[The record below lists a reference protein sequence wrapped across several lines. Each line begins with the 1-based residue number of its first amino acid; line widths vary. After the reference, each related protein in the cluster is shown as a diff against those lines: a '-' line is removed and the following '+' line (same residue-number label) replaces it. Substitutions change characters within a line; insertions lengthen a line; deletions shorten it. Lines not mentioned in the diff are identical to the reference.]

1 MAKVIGSV
9 VSTQKDASLIGKK
22 LMIVQPVNSQ
32 GDPVRCEEIAAD
44 SVVNAGIGEYVLI
57 VRGAG
62 ARGADKNTETKDT
75 NIQDVNDCSI
85 VGIID
90 RFDK

>member
-1 MAKVIGSV
+1 MAKVVGSV
-9 VSTQKDASLIGKK
+9 VSTQKDRSLVGRK
-22 LMIVQPVNSQ
+22 LMIVQPVNSDGQ
-32 GDPVRCEEIAAD
+32 SVRHEEVAAD
-44 SVVNAGIGEYVLI
+44 SVGAGIGEYVLL

-62 ARGADKNTETKDT
+62 ARRATSEDISK
-75 NIQDVNDCSI
+75 DVNDCSI

>member
-9 VSTQKDASLIGKK
+9 VATQKDSSLVGRK
-22 LMIVQPVNSQ
+22 LMIVQPINADGQSTRSQ
-32 GDPVRCEEIAAD
+32 EVAAD
-44 SVVNAGIGEYVLI
+44 MVGAGIGERVLL

-62 ARGADKNTETKDT
+62 ARHATVSDVAN
-75 NIQDVNDCSI
+75 DVNDCSI

-90 RFDK
+90 SIDV